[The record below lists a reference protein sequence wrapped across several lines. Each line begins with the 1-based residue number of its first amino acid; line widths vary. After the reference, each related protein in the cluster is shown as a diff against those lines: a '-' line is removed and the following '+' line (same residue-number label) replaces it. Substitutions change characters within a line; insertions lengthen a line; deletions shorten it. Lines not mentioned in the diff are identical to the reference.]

1 MKIVVFGAT
10 GNIGRRVLAAGVER
24 GHEMT
29 AFVRNPEK
37 LLEQLGAQVVSQITV
52 MKEDMLNPQSVH
64 RALAYQDAAIL
75 AAGTAGDGDA
85 FVQLVDNI
93 VTQGERQPLF
103 SGRIWA
109 MGGAGLLTV
118 PHTSILGNDLPGM
131 PPAYKN
137 HDRNLDR
144 LRRTELDWSIM
155 CPGTMVDAAPETS
168 TRQLAVSTESLPLPF
183 PESTRELSPEQLTG
197 LIFSRFA
204 ELNVA
209 YEDVAAF
216 MLDHLARSGPYKS
229 KCVGVAYR
237 TA

>member
-1 MKIVVFGAT
+1 MKIAVFGAT

-37 LLEQLGAQVVSQITV
+37 LLEQQGERIASQTNVIA
-52 MKEDMLNPQSVH
+52 EEMLDPQSVY
-64 RALAYQDAAIL
+64 RALAHQDAAIL

-85 FVQLVDNI
+85 FVRLVDNI
-93 VTQGERQPLF
+93 VTQCERQTLF
-103 SGRIWA
+103 AGRVWA

-131 PPAYKN
+131 PPVYKN

-155 CPGTMVDAAPETS
+155 CPGTMVDASPETS
-168 TRQLAVSTESLPLPF
+168 LRQLAVSTESLPLPF
-183 PESTRELSPEQLTG
+183 PESTRELSPEELTG
-197 LIFSRFA
+197 LIFSRFS

-216 MLDHLARSGPYKS
+216 MLDHLERSGPYKG
-229 KCVGVAYR
+229 KRVGVAYPS
-237 TA
+237 A